1 MPTPY
6 RDDADALE
14 ARHAQLIEELAAI
27 KERVGELSALQQ
39 TQQRLEREL
48 STVRQRLD
56 GITARRVPLLDSL
69 RVASPCNASW
79 DEMAGDDRVRFCQ
92 HCEKNVY
99 NLSEMPRGE
108 AERLVRAAAGDLCV
122 RLYQR
127 ADGTVLTADCPVGV
141 NRRRIRNLTAAAVG
155 GGLLAAGM
163 ALASAS
169 SSSRVVMGD
178 RAEPPPRAVEPDG
191 VVAMGGLL
199 PRPSPPQPG
208 ASERIVM
215 SIANRPAFPHAPAP
229 AAPAVEEP
237 PPGLEV
243 APAEPAAT
251 APKAEPPRRGVA
263 PGVKAPCGC
272 AAGDPLCTCL

>member
-6 RDDADALE
+6 RDDADALK
-14 ARHAQLIEELAAI
+14 ARHAQLVEELAAI
-27 KERVGELSALQQ
+27 NERVGELSALQQ
-39 TQQRLEREL
+39 AQQRLEREL

-56 GITARRVPLLDSL
+56 GITARRGLPLLDSL

-99 NLSEMPRGE
+99 NLSEMPRDE
-108 AERLVRAAAGDLCV
+108 AERLIRAAAGDMCV
-122 RLYQR
+122 RLYLR

-141 NRRRIRNLTAAAVG
+141 NRRRIRNMAAAAVG

-169 SSSRVVMGD
+169 SSSRVVMGGLV
-178 RAEPPPRAVEPDG
+178 EPPPHDVAPDI
-191 VVAMGGLL
+191 GLM
-199 PRPSPPQPG
+199 PPQSVPQPG
-208 ASERIVM
+208 AGGRAVMGIV
-215 SIANRPAFPHAPAP
+215 ARPASPEAPAP
-229 AAPAVEEP
+229 AAEE
-237 PPGLEV
+237 PPGLEE

-251 APKAEPPRRGVA
+251 APKAAPPRRGVA
-263 PGVKAPCGC
+263 PGAKAPCGC
-272 AAGDPLCTCL
+272 VAGDPLCTCL

>member
-6 RDDADALE
+6 RDDADALK
-14 ARHAQLIEELAAI
+14 ARHAQLVEELAVI

-39 TQQRLEREL
+39 AQQRLEQEL

-56 GITARRVPLLDSL
+56 GITARRGLPLLDSL

-92 HCEKNVY
+92 RCEKNVY
-99 NLSEMPRGE
+99 NLSEMPRDE
-108 AERLVRAAAGDLCV
+108 AERLVRAAAGEMCV

-141 NRRRIRNLTAAAVG
+141 NRRRVRNMAAAAVG

-178 RAEPPPRAVEPDG
+178 LAPPPRAVAPDIG
-191 VVAMGGLL
+191 
-199 PRPSPPQPG
+199 PRPVIGIMPPRSLPQPG
-208 ASERIVM
+208 ASDRTVM
-215 SIANRPAFPHAPAP
+215 SIADRPASPEAPAP
-229 AAPAVEEP
+229 AAEA
-237 PPGLEV
+237 PPGLEE

-251 APKAEPPRRGVA
+251 APKAAPPRRGVA
-263 PGVKAPCGC
+263 PGAKAPCGC
-272 AAGDPLCTCL
+272 VAGDPLCTCL